1 MNYNDKN
8 IDFIVFGGGITSDV
22 LSLILKNENK
32 QFYILDD
39 NKNDKLVNSPRSL
52 ALSPSSMNL
61 LNYFKIDFP
70 FEKLDEMRVYESDLS
85 NNKIKSELVFN
96 NEKTLS
102 YVAKYNDLKSSLLKK
117 TKFLKNRLKFDDFL

>member
-1 MNYNDKN
+1 MNYDDKD
-8 IDFIVFGGGITSDV
+8 IDFILFGGGITSDV

-61 LNYFKIDFP
+61 
-70 FEKLDEMRVYESDLS
+70 
-85 NNKIKSELVFN
+85 
-96 NEKTLS
+96 
-102 YVAKYNDLKSSLLKK
+102 
-117 TKFLKNRLKFDDFL
+117 